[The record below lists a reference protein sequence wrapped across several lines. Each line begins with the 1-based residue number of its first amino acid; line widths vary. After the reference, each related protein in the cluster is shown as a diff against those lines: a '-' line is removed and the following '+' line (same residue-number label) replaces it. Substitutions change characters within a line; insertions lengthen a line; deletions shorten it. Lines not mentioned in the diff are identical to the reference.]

1 MLRFRFS
8 LSQLIGAILVLVVVL
23 SPFIFNLALNTRSL
37 VPGMLLGQIVAL
49 LFLAY
54 GHNLNFRVPSFFL
67 VGFGGFVIFLFLNE
81 ILFSHGQVANL
92 IVFLTLIVL
101 LSVNGSQFARRI
113 LHKPDYWTG
122 AITWAYFSLI
132 ALAAQKIAFGR
143 SSVLLIGEPSYLALI
158 AGPLALVSY
167 SLNRSMGPANV
178 FILLALGFLLPNAT
192 CLLFCM
198 IQIGW
203 IIVGMKFK
211 AAWIPLFALLAASF
225 ELHNQVLNND
235 YFASRLTV
243 DAASANLSSLMFL
256 ANWQDAISRVTSI
269 QVFGS
274 GIGSAA
280 ENLSNSNDFEYE
292 IALRYGTG
300 LTYTSGTFWFA
311 RGIQTIGFAA
321 LAVVLLLLWKAIVV
335 LRHAGWRFRNLHWM
349 GHLEL
354 TMYSAM
360 LPELFFRSAS
370 LLGPAAILFFVAI
383 NLSRWSVKVK
393 SRTTSPHHIPQ
404 NIKHGSKTSHGG
416 AK

>member
-23 SPFIFNLALNTRSL
+23 SPFVVNLALNLRSL

-49 LFLAY
+49 PLLAY
-54 GHNLNFRVPSFFL
+54 GRKLNFRVPSSFL
-67 VGFGGFVIFLFLNE
+67 VGFSGFALFLFVND
-81 ILFSHGQVANL
+81 ILFSHGQAANVV
-92 IVFLTLIVL
+92 VFLAVIFL

-113 LHKPDYWTG
+113 LQKPDYWTG
-122 AITWAYFSLI
+122 ALTWAYFVLI
-132 ALAAQKIAFGR
+132 ALAAHKIAIER

-158 AGPLALVSY
+158 AGPLALISY
-167 SLNRSMGPANV
+167 SLNRRMGPANV
-178 FILLALGFLLPNAT
+178 FILLALGFLLPNAM

-211 AAWIPLFALLAASF
+211 AAWIPLIALLAASF

-235 YFASRLTV
+235 YFAARITV

-256 ANWQDAISRVTSI
+256 ANWQDVISRVTSI

-280 ENLSNSNDFEYE
+280 ENLSGGNDYEYE
-292 IALRYGTG
+292 LALKYGTD
-300 LTYTSGTFWFA
+300 LTYTSGTFWIA
-311 RGIQTIGFAA
+311 RGLQSIGFAA

-335 LRHAGWRFRNLHWM
+335 LRHAGWRFRNLHPM

-370 LLGPAAILFFVAI
+370 LLGPAAIMFFVAI
-383 NLSRWSVKVK
+383 SLSRWSGKVK
-393 SRTTSPHHIPQ
+393 PHSI
-404 NIKHGSKTSHGG
+404 GG
-416 AK
+416 A